1 VRRCPRDYNMMIAH
15 TTIVFMWYAMLAVE
29 SRNYND
35 LRTISDL
42 FFYTYDEELDDIKFS
57 VSYH

>member
-1 VRRCPRDYNMMIAH
+1 MMIAH